1 MDKIQIRIFADP
13 MMGMHWELWP
23 VLRKL
28 LVKLDNQI
36 DLDFMP
42 VELVKDIYNFVDQST
57 LARYGKKV
65 ALNTYWAKLMQ
76 IYLQEQQISSMPII
90 MGSTGKHLFDE
101 EHTSSR
107 NLILAYLA
115 MERLKPESRFDFL
128 YAIQQAT
135 VLQDKQTTDL
145 AILQEIANKYG
156 VNESQFIQTLNSN
169 EVENEFDQLQRITE
183 KLQIKQLPSATI
195 TYHDKTY
202 LANALINYSQWVELL
217 EKITGNKLTESD
229 IPLNSDSLEKI
240 MAKFET
246 ISAIELEELFD
257 IDDET
262 ELKTA
267 ILPLIKQNKVKES
280 KYRDVSFYKRI
291 KNEN

>member
-101 EHTSSR
+101 EHTSPR

>member
-1 MDKIQIRIFADP
+1 
-13 MMGMHWELWP
+13 
-23 VLRKL
+23 
-28 LVKLDNQI
+28 
-36 DLDFMP
+36 
-42 VELVKDIYNFVDQST
+42 
-57 LARYGKKV
+57 
-65 ALNTYWAKLMQ
+65 MQ